1 MARTRDAE
9 QSGAARRAK
18 IIAAAGT
25 LFADRGY
32 RGTSLEAV
40 ATAAGITRPGLL
52 HHFSSKETLLT
63 AVLAEL
69 DLQAFEEVDVDRD
82 YQGPA
87 VHRALDIVDELA
99 VRSQKHR
106 ELTRLGQF
114 VLSGSGDTPQL
125 ARDWSVQRV
134 QTFRDHLGQVVDQ
147 GIEAGEVRADADSTA
162 IALVVIGAMTGLAE
176 LWLQDESIDM
186 AGAMRA
192 LTDMLRRDLV
202 GPAEHTH
209 S

>member
-18 IIAAAGT
+18 IIAAAGA

-82 YQGPA
+82 YEGPA
-87 VHRALDIVDELA
+87 VLRALDIVDELA
-99 VRSQKHR
+99 ARSQKHP

-114 VLSGSGDTPQL
+114 GLSGSGDTPQL

-134 QTFRDHLGQVVDQ
+134 RTFRENLGRVITQD
-147 GIEAGEVRADADSTA
+147 IEAGDVKPDADSTA
-162 IALVVIGAMTGLAE
+162 IALVIIGAMTGLAE

-202 GPAEHTH
+202 QPPAK
-209 S
+209 